1 MNAYQ
6 RTYTIEKVPNNQV
19 DKMTFC
25 VCHSFPPTTSV
36 PAQGTQ
42 EQVTVVK
49 EKELKIHIF
58 PLIEA
63 DLVWQILFS

>member
-1 MNAYQ
+1 M
-6 RTYTIEKVPNNQV
+6 
-19 DKMTFC
+19 
-25 VCHSFPPTTSV
+25 
-36 PAQGTQ
+36 PAQGIQ

-49 EKELKIHIF
+49 EKELKIYLF

>member
-1 MNAYQ
+1 
-6 RTYTIEKVPNNQV
+6 
-19 DKMTFC
+19 MTFC
-25 VCHSFPPTTSV
+25 VCHSFPPTTSM

-49 EKELKIHIF
+49 EKELKIYIF

>member
-19 DKMTFC
+19 DKMTFGI
-25 VCHSFPPTTSV
+25 CHSVPPTTSM

-49 EKELKIHIF
+49 EKELKIYIF

-63 DLVWQILFS
+63 DLV

>member
-6 RTYTIEKVPNNQV
+6 RTYTIEKVPNSQV
-19 DKMTFC
+19 DKLTFGI
-25 VCHSFPPTTSV
+25 CHSFPPTISM

-42 EQVTVVK
+42 KQVTVVK
-49 EKELKIHIF
+49 EKELKIYIF

-63 DLVWQILFS
+63 DLV